1 MRDGILIGLI
11 IALLIVLGIG
21 WYQYS
26 KLEDKFQEVQI
37 KQNEHLYTIDSLKN
51 INDQNIYIID
61 SLSLDVSN
69 LKKDIISINKD
80 KQELESQRDKF
91 KFKDN
96 TEDNT
101 ILLRDNII
109 WEYSH

>member
-91 KFKDN
+91 KSKDN

>member
-1 MRDGILIGLI
+1 MKDGILIGLI
-11 IALLIVLGIG
+11 IALLVVLGIG

-37 KQNEHLYTIDSLKN
+37 KQNEN
-51 INDQNIYIID
+51 QYIID
-61 SLSLDVSN
+61 SLNKINNQNVYVIDSLSLNVSN
-69 LKKDIISINKD
+69 LQKDIISLNKD
-80 KQELESQRDKF
+80 KQELKSQLDKSE
-91 KFKDN
+91 FKDN
-96 TEDNT
+96 IDDNT